1 MKMLDTYQ
9 SQTKY
14 CWLNIVLNIR
24 IVIVIQLYKRCDV
37 AVTR

>member
-1 MKMLDTYQ
+1 MKMLMLDTYQ

-24 IVIVIQLYKRCDV
+24 KVIQLYKRSDV

>member
-1 MKMLDTYQ
+1 MKMLFTYQ

-24 IVIVIQLYKRCDV
+24 IVIQLYKR
-37 AVTR
+37 

>member
-1 MKMLDTYQ
+1 MKMLFTYQ

-14 CWLNIVLNIR
+14 CWLNIVLNIKK
-24 IVIVIQLYKRCDV
+24 VLQLYNRCDV